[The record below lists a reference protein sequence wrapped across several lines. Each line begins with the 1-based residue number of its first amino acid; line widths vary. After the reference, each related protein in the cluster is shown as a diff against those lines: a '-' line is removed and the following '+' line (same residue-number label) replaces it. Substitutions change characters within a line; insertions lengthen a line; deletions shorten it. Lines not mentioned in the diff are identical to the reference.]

1 MDEGVDHKLSPR
13 HNGGIVA
20 GAVVENGGAVGLVGV
35 EIVGR
40 DISA

>member
-1 MDEGVDHKLSPR
+1 VDESVDHKLSPH
-13 HNGGIVA
+13 HNGGVVA

-40 DISA
+40 DEGA